1 MALGK
6 KYNYNMWT
14 KEGRGKVSNVLG
26 MVPSSFMILSSK
38 VPNAPH
44 ANSLASCRL
53 KLSSGQAP
61 LLPFLPFL
69 PLPPLLLLIIHTI
82 LPLLHPLPLLLLW
95 CGRGRGSTDPP
106 GRRVSLLTYLS
117 IISLVIS
124 SLLFRALPPPHFLK
138 PDSQHAGPSCLQNS
152 HKIK

>member
-44 ANSLASCRL
+44 ANSLASCGL
-53 KLSSGQAP
+53 KLSSGLAP
-61 LLPFLPFL
+61 LLPFL
-69 PLPPLLLLIIHTI
+69 PLPPLLLLITRTI
-82 LPLLHPLPLLLLW
+82 LSLLHPLPLPLLW

-106 GRRVSLLTYLS
+106 GRSVSLLT
-117 IISLVIS
+117 
-124 SLLFRALPPPHFLK
+124 
-138 PDSQHAGPSCLQNS
+138 
-152 HKIK
+152 

>member
-1 MALGK
+1 MDSIFSPFLELKMALGK

-61 LLPFLPFL
+61 HHPFL
-69 PLPPLLLLIIHTI
+69 PLPPLVSFLFLILFFLFFILFLSCGVGGAEGAQTLLVGV
-82 LPLLHPLPLLLLW
+82 
-95 CGRGRGSTDPP
+95 CQ
-106 GRRVSLLTYLS
+106 
-117 IISLVIS
+117 
-124 SLLFRALPPPHFLK
+124 F
-138 PDSQHAGPSCLQNS
+138 
-152 HKIK
+152 

>member
-1 MALGK
+1 MDSIFSPFLELKMALGK

-61 LLPFLPFL
+61 HHPFL
-69 PLPPLLLLIIHTI
+69 PLPPLLLILISHTI
-82 LPLLHPLPLLLLW
+82 LSLLHPLPLLW
-95 CGRGRGSTDPP
+95 CGRGRGSADPP
-106 GRRVSLLTYLS
+106 GRSVSSDLAVHHLSCHLLLAVQS
-117 IISLVIS
+117 SPSFSL
-124 SLLFRALPPPHFLK
+124 PET
-138 PDSQHAGPSCLQNS
+138 
-152 HKIK
+152 